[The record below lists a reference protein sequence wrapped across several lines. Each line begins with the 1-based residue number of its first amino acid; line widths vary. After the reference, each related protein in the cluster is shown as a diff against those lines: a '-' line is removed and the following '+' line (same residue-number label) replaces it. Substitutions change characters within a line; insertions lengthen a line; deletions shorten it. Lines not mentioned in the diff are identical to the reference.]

1 MKRITLFSFL
11 LLGMTF
17 FYSCVKE
24 SSPSTNTPEKVT
36 KLNIPSNFD
45 WKTSANIVCNFT
57 AQHDTKVEV
66 SLTKEE
72 ASFATFIVGRE
83 TDNVY
88 LNLPTSTKKVYV
100 KYETKDGNFK
110 TVELVP
116 AGTTLSCTI
125 PGDSKEYVA
134 PQTEIFN
141 IQRAIARTPQQNVG
155 TIYYPARNNG
165 WGTLMFEDLWPGYGD
180 YDFNDLVA
188 NYKIQ
193 LYMQNNNKVN
203 SMLIGIRVKAV
214 GGSIPN
220 DFYLTLTGVKGG
232 EIDEITPYSSH
243 NAAATAEMVQLNPG
257 NSVHTP
263 ATFIFKDIKKNDK
276 KPQGA
281 IYLNTERGYEMPES
295 DWVTVAYFVQFRN
308 SIAIED
314 VTFDKFDFFIANTE
328 REIHLGGFAPSLL
341 GQSVYDNLATNSNN
355 INPNKYYYSK
365 TNLIW
370 GLSIPADI
378 PHAYE
383 NTDFLKAY
391 PNFAKWAQSGGST
404 NTDWYEDKGDNR
416 INANLVK

>member
-295 DWVTVAYFVQFRN
+295 DWV
-308 SIAIED
+308 AIEE